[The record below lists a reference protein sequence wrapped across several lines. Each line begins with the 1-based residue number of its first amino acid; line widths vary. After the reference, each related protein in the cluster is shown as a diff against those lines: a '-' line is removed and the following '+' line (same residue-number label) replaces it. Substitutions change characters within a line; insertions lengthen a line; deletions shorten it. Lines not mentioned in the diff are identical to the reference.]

1 MRNDLLKPLATVLAA
16 LALLCA
22 GACSTLSWKGAGE
35 EWRESLC
42 RKEYRPSCDEP
53 PEF

>member
-1 MRNDLLKPLATVLAA
+1 MVLAA
-16 LALLCA
+16 IALLCA
-22 GACSTLSWKGAGE
+22 CSTLNWKGAGE
-35 EWRESLC
+35 ELRESLC

>member
-1 MRNDLLKPLATVLAA
+1 MQNKRPILILALAA
-16 LALLCA
+16 STLL
-22 GACSTLSWKGAGE
+22 GACSTLDWKGAGE
-35 EWRESLC
+35 EWRGSLC

>member
-1 MRNDLLKPLATVLAA
+1 MRKRLEPVLFV
-16 LALLCA
+16 LGWPALLLLA
-22 GACSTLSWKGAGE
+22 SGCSTLSWKGAGE

>member
-1 MRNDLLKPLATVLAA
+1 MRKNLIRLLFALAA
-16 LALLCA
+16 PALLLFA